1 MQNEMQ
7 NVLSALAKFAS
18 FNQKANDLVICAKYE
33 VSESSQNSKT
43 FRFFILTHLTAKAD
57 SFSRDLPL
65 IHIISLFSNNI

>member
-1 MQNEMQ
+1 MRFD
-7 NVLSALAKFAS
+7 LSNFL
-18 FNQKANDLVICAKYE
+18 
-33 VSESSQNSKT
+33 SESSQNSKT